1 MVTVMGRN
9 EIKITDII
17 KHTHSEKD
25 YESLKE
31 HDSMFYM
38 NTFAKYGVPS
48 TYVMSTSALSAYYD
62 ATNKT
67 GMDYKSLYEK
77 ESSDASTSLL
87 RARDMAISGNE
98 TSEDVVNP
106 DLNEGLIQILASDFK
121 EGLHVV
127 RFMPPRGTSLFAPH
141 KFLCCSYGD
150 KEQNGVEWLF
160 SSDDKIKKY
169 SEWNFLLEV
178 MSSGCEAALPVPK
191 IDENQRD
198 DGGKN
203 YPCNGDL
210 PNGLV
215 VLSKSQLKEFFDA
228 LYEYIKDSTKKSS
241 PMREHVDKIDSPTF
255 LPEYET
261 SIFGKCVVRGEKRQS
276 AFFFTQGENEFF
288 FVKSKYMKDFILG

>member
-1 MVTVMGRN
+1 MN
-9 EIKITDII
+9 NIKITDII
-17 KHTHSEKD
+17 KRTHSERD

-48 TYVMSTSALSAYYD
+48 TYVVSTSALSAYYD
-62 ATNKT
+62 SINKN

-87 RARDMAISGNE
+87 RARDMYSSRNE

-127 RFMPPRGTSLFAPH
+127 RFGPPRRTSLFSPH
-141 KFLCCSYGD
+141 EFLCCSYGD

-169 SEWNFLLEV
+169 SDENFLLEV

-191 IDENQRD
+191 IDENR
-198 DGGKN
+198 
-203 YPCNGDL
+203 PCNGNL

-215 VLSKSQLKEFFDA
+215 VLSKSQLKEFFEA